1 MEQIIQLSRNI
12 DTSLHYY
19 LDAYGAVIYVLI
31 FLVVYFKTAFVVLT
45 FLPGDSTVFASGT
58 LAAIGDLEIKVLALL
73 FIIATTLG
81 DSQNF
86 LIGRLVGKLNSDR
99 NFFLKFISEK
109 TVNKARNF
117 LSGYGKIAISSS
129 RFVPLMRTSIPFVAG
144 YTGYAYRTF
153 LTYNFIGG
161 SIWAIFWLGAGY
173 LLGNFKWVEDH
184 LFLSLLIVSSTAFIP
199 TVLGFMNQYK
209 KKNET
214 AGLM

>member
-31 FLVVYFKTAFVVLT
+31 FLVVYSKTAFVVLT

-99 NFFLKFISEK
+99 NFFLRFISEK
-109 TVNKARNF
+109 TVTNARNF

-129 RFVPLMRTSIPFVAG
+129 RFVPDRKSTRL
-144 YTGYAYRTF
+144 
-153 LTYNFIGG
+153 N
-161 SIWAIFWLGAGY
+161 
-173 LLGNFKWVEDH
+173 
-184 LFLSLLIVSSTAFIP
+184 SSHH
-199 TVLGFMNQYK
+199 
-209 KKNET
+209 
-214 AGLM
+214 